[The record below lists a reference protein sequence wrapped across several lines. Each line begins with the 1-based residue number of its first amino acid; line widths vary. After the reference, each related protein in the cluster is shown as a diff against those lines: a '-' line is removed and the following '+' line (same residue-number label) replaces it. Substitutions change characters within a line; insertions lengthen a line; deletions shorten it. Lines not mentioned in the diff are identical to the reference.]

1 MTIDIKIRTQEIINT
16 SLEEQ
21 KKKNPQTTELYT
33 VKGERVSLPVIN
45 LNLDLLML
53 NPDNHRLTAQ
63 FGEKDNYKEL
73 NSNPRSNETQ
83 GVLSKLLSETDEFGR
98 LKGQL
103 EQLGQ
108 RDPGL
113 VTRDGLLVNGNTRY
127 VALKQL
133 RDSGKNNKGMD
144 VAVLPPEISDSDIIS
159 IEMELQMLKLV
170 EQKYTFTNELLFLQ
184 NFREMGK
191 SDNQI
196 ILSMGW
202 RKGKPGQRKVEQHFR
217 ILDIIQEVR
226 QIKKVPY
233 YHFDTKKTHLFDLDG
248 DLQILKEEA
257 DMESYHKLKYLRLLA
272 MFWPISKDQVR
283 AISSD
288 HSKHGS
294 LIDDL
299 YNNFSDESDEKNYL
313 KKYLMS
319 TDADNENLA
328 LISDDV
334 DSGIDTRKLL
344 EDYLLQE
351 DILDTNGKVNI
362 DQEGVFA
369 KIISNVSEATNSII
383 RQQVRKSKGQ
393 ELSITMRAIREDIA
407 QINEIIAERIDLDTF
422 KEGDF
427 LYELNKAKKE
437 LENLNHKYN
446 KIKKS
451 N

>member
-1 MTIDIKIRTQEIINT
+1 
-16 SLEEQ
+16 
-21 KKKNPQTTELYT
+21 
-33 VKGERVSLPVIN
+33 
-45 LNLDLLML
+45 
-53 NPDNHRLTAQ
+53 
-63 FGEKDNYKEL
+63 
-73 NSNPRSNETQ
+73 
-83 GVLSKLLSETDEFGR
+83 
-98 LKGQL
+98 
-103 EQLGQ
+103 
-108 RDPGL
+108 
-113 VTRDGLLVNGNTRY
+113 
-127 VALKQL
+127 
-133 RDSGKNNKGMD
+133 
-144 VAVLPPEISDSDIIS
+144 
-159 IEMELQMLKLV
+159 
-170 EQKYTFTNELLFLQ
+170 
-184 NFREMGK
+184 
-191 SDNQI
+191 
-196 ILSMGW
+196 
-202 RKGKPGQRKVEQHFR
+202 
-217 ILDIIQEVR
+217 
-226 QIKKVPY
+226 
-233 YHFDTKKTHLFDLDG
+233 
-248 DLQILKEEA
+248 
-257 DMESYHKLKYLRLLA
+257 

-437 LENLNHKYN
+437 LENLNQKYN